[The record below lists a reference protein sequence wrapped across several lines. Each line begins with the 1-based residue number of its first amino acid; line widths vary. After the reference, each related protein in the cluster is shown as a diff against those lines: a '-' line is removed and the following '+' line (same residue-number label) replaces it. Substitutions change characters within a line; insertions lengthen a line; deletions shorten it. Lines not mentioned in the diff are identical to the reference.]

1 MVTGRDLI
9 IYILKHSLEDDPVF
23 ENGRFVGFLTEGETA
38 VKLDVGVA
46 TVRALVDKG
55 IIEPVN
61 VNQGTYIWEDSI
73 RRL

>member
-9 IYILKHSLEDDPVF
+9 IYILKHGLEDDPVF

-46 TVRALVDKG
+46 TVRTLVDRG
-55 IIEPVN
+55 IIEPIN

-73 RRL
+73 RRS